1 MFVLVYGGNTDA
13 ADRGCGDEEIE
24 LKHIVCVSEEACK
37 LKLIDILQDKVN
49 TDEEDVQADPADLD
63 AVIEELLGDYAEW
76 VGLFTYTI
84 VDASVLTPDEE

>member
-24 LKHIVCVSEEACK
+24 LKHFVCASEEACK
-37 LKLIDILQDKVN
+37 QKLIEVLLEGDTL
-49 TDEEDVQADPADLD
+49 DEAVMADPTDLD
-63 AVIEELLGDYAEW
+63 AVIEELEGNYLES